1 MEIRILQMLEG
12 AKRACGLTV
21 VIDVFRAFTC
31 ASLLLERGA
40 AGIIPV
46 SSLERAKALHAE
58 LPGSLLVGERG
69 GRIVPGFDSG
79 NSPHQIMSLDVKDRL
94 VVQTTSGGTRCL
106 EAASSAPELLLGS
119 FTTADAIIRYVRAK
133 QPGVLSLVASGTRAE
148 ISAPEDLLCA
158 TYIEF
163 ALEDHPLEVHGVV
176 DTLHLVPGAA
186 RFFDPANASWA
197 PVQDFW
203 LCADVG
209 RCPFVMRAEKRL
221 PGGELVFRAV
231 PA

>member
-106 EAASSAPELLLGS
+106 EAGSSAP
-119 FTTADAIIRYVRAK
+119 
-133 QPGVLSLVASGTRAE
+133 
-148 ISAPEDLLCA
+148 
-158 TYIEF
+158 
-163 ALEDHPLEVHGVV
+163 
-176 DTLHLVPGAA
+176 A
-186 RFFDPANASWA
+186 R
-197 PVQDFW
+197 
-203 LCADVG
+203 
-209 RCPFVMRAEKRL
+209 
-221 PGGELVFRAV
+221 
-231 PA
+231 